1 MSTDRS
7 DRRLVTLLLVVLGAL
22 VVLPL
27 FGMGFGMMGY
37 GSMMGGMW
45 GGGMWNGGMWNSGT
59 APGWMLFVGLVMP
72 LLFLLL
78 LVGAVY
84 LVYRLLTDDD
94 GSGQDAAIDELRT
107 AYARGDLTDA
117 EYEDRLERLREE

>member
-1 MSTDRS
+1 MNIDTS
-7 DRRLVTLLLVVLGAL
+7 DRRLVTFLLVVLGAL

-27 FGMGFGMMGY
+27 LGMGFGMLGY

-45 GGGMWNGGMWNSGT
+45 GGGMWNGGT
-59 APGWMLFVGLVMP
+59 VPGWMLFVGLVMP

-78 LVGAVY
+78 LVGLVY

-94 GSGQDAAIDELRT
+94 GRGEDAAIDELRT
-107 AYARGDLTDA
+107 AYARGDLTDE

>member
-1 MSTDRS
+1 MSTDTS
-7 DRRLVTLLLVVLGAL
+7 DRRLVTLLLVVLAAL

-27 FGMGFGMMGY
+27 LGMGFGMLGY

-45 GGGMWNGGMWNSGT
+45 GGGMWNGGT
-59 APGWMLFVGLVMP
+59 VPGWMLFVGLVMP

-78 LVGAVY
+78 LAGLVY
-84 LVYRLLTDDD
+84 LVYRLLTDE
-94 GSGQDAAIDELRT
+94 GGEDAAIDELRT
-107 AYARGDLTDA
+107 AYARGDLTDE